1 MVILQENTNFVLEG
15 NIVTLVPMEDSHK
28 AELIR
33 VLMSPNV
40 WEYTWRTMNTTEE
53 LDQVLTDAL
62 ANKNKGTQ
70 LPFTIFDQASGEIIG
85 TTRIGE
91 LDMINRNAEIGW
103 TWLSPDYWRTGVN
116 TECKFLL
123 LQHCF
128 EELNLIR
135 VQFSVSGQNI
145 RSQRS
150 IERIGAVKE
159 GVFRKHR
166 VKADGSIHDNVF
178 YSIID
183 TDWVDVK
190 EKLLFLLSKKYS

>member
-123 LQHCF
+123 LQ
-128 EELNLIR
+128 
-135 VQFSVSGQNI
+135 
-145 RSQRS
+145 
-150 IERIGAVKE
+150 
-159 GVFRKHR
+159 
-166 VKADGSIHDNVF
+166 
-178 YSIID
+178 
-183 TDWVDVK
+183 
-190 EKLLFLLSKKYS
+190 LL

>member
-1 MVILQENTNFVLEG
+1 MGI
-15 NIVTLVPMEDSHK
+15 H
-28 AELIR
+28 
-33 VLMSPNV
+33 
-40 WEYTWRTMNTTEE
+40 
-53 LDQVLTDAL
+53 L
-62 ANKNKGTQ
+62 ANDEYNGRTGSSADRCIGEQKQRNTA
-70 LPFTIFDQASGEIIG
+70 PFTIFDQASGEIIG

-123 LQHCF
+123 LRHCF

>member
-1 MVILQENTNFVLEG
+1 MVIVQENTNFVLEG

-33 VLMSPNV
+33 VLMSPKV
-40 WEYTWRTMNTTEE
+40 WQYTWRTMNTTEE

-62 ANKNKGTQ
+62 ANKNIGAQ
-70 LPFTIFDQASGEIIG
+70 IPFTIFDQASGEIIG

-91 LDMINRNAEIGW
+91 LDMMNRNAEIGW
-103 TWLSPDYWRTGVN
+103 TWLSPDYWRTSVN

-123 LQHCF
+123 LRHCF

-183 TDWVDVK
+183 DDWMDVK

>member
-1 MVILQENTNFVLEG
+1 
-15 NIVTLVPMEDSHK
+15 
-28 AELIR
+28 
-33 VLMSPNV
+33 
-40 WEYTWRTMNTTEE
+40 MNTTEE

-123 LQHCF
+123 LRHCF

-190 EKLLFLLSKKYS
+190 EKLLFLLSKKYT

>member
-1 MVILQENTNFVLEG
+1 MQENTNFVLEG

-33 VLMSPNV
+33 VLFSPKV
-40 WEYTWRTMNTTEE
+40 WQYTWRTMNTTEE
-53 LDQVLTDAL
+53 LDRVLTDAL
-62 ANKNKGTQ
+62 ANKNIGVQ
-70 LPFTIFDQASGEIIG
+70 IPFTIFDQASGEIIG

-123 LQHCF
+123 LRHCF

-183 TDWVDVK
+183 DDWMDVK

>member
-1 MVILQENTNFVLEG
+1 MQENTNFVLEG

-33 VLMSPNV
+33 VLMSPKV
-40 WEYTWRTMNTTEE
+40 WQYTWRTMNTTEE

-62 ANKNKGTQ
+62 ANKNIGAQ
-70 LPFTIFDQASGEIIG
+70 IPFTIFDQASGEIIG

-91 LDMINRNAEIGW
+91 LDMMNRNAEIGW
-103 TWLSPDYWRTGVN
+103 TWLSPDYWRTSVN

-123 LQHCF
+123 LRHCF

-183 TDWVDVK
+183 DDWMDVK